1 MRIFGKL
8 LLMICCWSVCSG
20 CSRVLGEGYTFCESD
35 SFVFGYWSPKEDTM
49 YAVGQGHGLISVGCG
64 SSQNQHFGAYSD
76 GRIKG
81 WEDDTGYQRYLDKC
95 GKYSDAGYDTVYYV
109 ISSAFG
115 PSDGYHYFSEEI
127 RDVGV
132 NYSLDWTD
140 GYPAGSE
147 LRELFTLYAIS
158 PLEYIRR
165 GYTDR
170 ISCKGHPDEE
180 IFAVIQKQNGC
191 DMHVGYRGS
200 DGKMHL
206 SLDTPEVFDNFYGE
220 PIVRKVSEL
229 TEDDLRLVGGGDC
242 IAGNCV
248 LFLLK
253 PDFLPEDLSGVL
265 TITVTT
271 DRRTYTV
278 PFNGLAELELP

>member
-1 MRIFGKL
+1 MGD
-8 LLMICCWSVCSG
+8 G
-20 CSRVLGEGYTFCESD
+20 GYALCESD
-35 SFVFGYWSPKEDTM
+35 SFVFGYWGPKENTM
-49 YAVGQGHGLISVGCG
+49 YAVAQEHGLISVGCG

-115 PSDGYHYFSEEI
+115 PSNGYHYFAEEI
-127 RDVGV
+127 RDVGLS
-132 NYSLDWTD
+132 YSLDW
-140 GYPAGSE
+140 GEGFSAGSE
-147 LRELFTLYAIS
+147 LGELFTLYAIS

-191 DMHVGYRGS
+191 DKRVGRRGS
-200 DGKMHL
+200 DGEMYL
-206 SLDTPEVFDNFYGE
+206 STEPTEVFDNFYGE

-229 TEDDLRLVGGGDC
+229 TEDDLRLVGGGECYYSGAC
-242 IAGNCV
+242 I
-248 LFLLK
+248 LFVLK

-278 PFNGLAELELP
+278 PFNGLAELELS

>member
-1 MRIFGKL
+1 MGTIRYL
-8 LLMICCWSVCSG
+8 LLMVCCWSVCSG
-20 CSRVLGEGYTFCESD
+20 CSRVLGGGYTFYECD

-49 YAVGQGHGLISVGCG
+49 YARSQENGLVSVGCG
-64 SSQNQHFGAYSD
+64 NGSKYRFGMS
-76 GRIKG
+76 IQKG
-81 WEDDTGYQRYLDKC
+81 DYDYEEEGFQRYLDKC

-109 ISSAFG
+109 ISSAHG
-115 PSDGYHYFSEEI
+115 PSNGYHYFAEEI
-127 RDVGV
+127 RSVGII
-132 NYSLDWTD
+132 YSQDWAE

-147 LRELFTLYAIS
+147 LGELFTLYAIS

-229 TEDDLRLVGGGDC
+229 TEDDLRLVGGGEC
-242 IAGNCV
+242 IAGNCI

-278 PFNGLAELELP
+278 PFNGLAELELS

>member
-1 MRIFGKL
+1 MGTIRYL
-8 LLMICCWSVCSG
+8 LLMICFWSVCSG
-20 CSRVLGEGYTFCESD
+20 CSRVMGDGGYALCESD
-35 SFVFGYWSPKEDTM
+35 SFVFGYWGPKENTM
-49 YAVGQGHGLISVGCG
+49 YAVAQEHGLISVGCG

-115 PSDGYHYFSEEI
+115 PSDGYHYFAEEI
-127 RDVGV
+127 RDVGLS
-132 NYSLDWTD
+132 YSLDW
-140 GYPAGSE
+140 GEGFSAGSE
-147 LRELFTLYAIS
+147 LGELFTLYAIS

-170 ISCKGHPDEE
+170 ISCKGHTDEE
-180 IFAVIQKQNGC
+180 IFAVIQNLNACDAAVGSHLSNGSLY
-191 DMHVGYRGS
+191 MIRGS
-200 DGKMHL
+200 A
-206 SLDTPEVFDNFYGE
+206 FDNFYGE

-229 TEDDLRLVGGGDC
+229 TEDDLRLVGGGDFIIGDC
-242 IAGNCV
+242 I
-248 LFLLK
+248 LFVLK

-278 PFNGLAELELP
+278 PFNGLAELELS